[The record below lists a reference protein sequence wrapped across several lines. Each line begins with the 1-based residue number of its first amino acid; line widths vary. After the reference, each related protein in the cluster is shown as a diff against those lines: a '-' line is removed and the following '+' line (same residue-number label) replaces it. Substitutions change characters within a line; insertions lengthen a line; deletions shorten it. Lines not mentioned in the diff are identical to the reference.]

1 MKKHKK
7 NIPHILNTSAT
18 LLGLCFVVL
27 TSFKINKFNE
37 GTIIDELTSF
47 AIIMFLL
54 SCVFSYLSIRSA
66 NQSIERFEKL
76 ADIVFLLGLFLL
88 FVITMLI
95 TFNFIKQFYRK
106 ERKVLRKDRKDYCN
120 KFYSVLSV
128 KLYALFCS
136 NKNQNFKIITVKI
149 ALNSAKAEYAELI

>member
-37 GTIIDELTSF
+37 GSIIDELTSF
-47 AIIMFLL
+47 AIIMFLS

-66 NQSIERFEKL
+66 NQSIERLEKL

-95 TFNFIKQFYRK
+95 TFNFIK
-106 ERKVLRKDRKDYCN
+106 
-120 KFYSVLSV
+120 
-128 KLYALFCS
+128 
-136 NKNQNFKIITVKI
+136 
-149 ALNSAKAEYAELI
+149 

>member
-37 GTIIDELTSF
+37 GSIIDELTSF
-47 AIIMFLL
+47 AIIMFLS
-54 SCVFSYLSIRSA
+54 SCVFSYLSIRSI
-66 NQSIERFEKL
+66 NQSIEKFEKM

-95 TFNFIKQFYRK
+95 TFNFIK
-106 ERKVLRKDRKDYCN
+106 
-120 KFYSVLSV
+120 
-128 KLYALFCS
+128 
-136 NKNQNFKIITVKI
+136 
-149 ALNSAKAEYAELI
+149 